1 MTATGA
7 EPARDTTIRR
17 NSGVSL
23 WRQISDRIRRLET
36 DGELDPEGRLP
47 TELRLA
53 EEFGVNR
60 HTVRSAISHLVQ
72 EGVLRTEQ
80 GRGTFFR
87 SRPRLAYPIGRR
99 TRFSAGLEGQ
109 ASTLQMVLVESA
121 TIRAD
126 ERVAEGLDIGVA
138 APVIWLR
145 TIGLADG
152 EPVST
157 AESWFPADRLP
168 GIADAFRR
176 TGSVTAALSLLGID
190 DYTRRATMLTATHAS
205 DDDLARL
212 KLAPGAIVLVAVGV
226 NVDPDGRPIQYSETR
241 FSADRVELTIE
252 SA

>member
-1 MTATGA
+1 MTAKGVEA
-7 EPARDTTIRR
+7 ARDMPIRR
-17 NSGVSL
+17 NSGVAL

-36 DGELDPEGRLP
+36 DGELDSDGRLP
-47 TELRLA
+47 PEYALA

-87 SRPRLAYPIGRR
+87 SRPRLSYPIGMR

-109 ASTLQMVLVESA
+109 ASSLQMVLVESA
-121 TIRAD
+121 TIDAD
-126 ERVAEGLDIGVA
+126 
-138 APVIWLR
+138 APVARALGLAVEAPVVWLR

-168 GIADAFRR
+168 GIAEAFRR
-176 TGSVTAALSLLGID
+176 AGSVTAALASLGIA
-190 DYTRRATMLTATHAS
+190 DYTRRTTRLSATHAS
-205 DDDLARL
+205 DEDLARL

-226 NVDPDGRPIQYSETR
+226 NVDARGKPIQYSETR
-241 FSADRVELTIE
+241 FSADRIELTIE

>member
-1 MTATGA
+1 MTATVA
-7 EPARDTTIRR
+7 ETSADSSIRR

-36 DGELDPEGRLP
+36 DGQLDAEGRLP
-47 TELRLA
+47 PEFKLA

-109 ASTLQMVLVESA
+109 ASTLQTALVDSA
-121 TIRAD
+121 IVPANV
-126 ERVAEGLDIGVA
+126 RVAEALDM
-138 APVIWLR
+138 APEAPAVWLR
-145 TIGLADG
+145 TVGLADG

-157 AESWFPADRLP
+157 AESWFPADRLG

-176 TGSVTAALSLLGID
+176 TGSITAALASLGVA
-190 DYTRRATMLTATHAS
+190 DYTRRSTVLTATHAG

-212 KLAPGAIVLVAVGV
+212 KLAPGAIVLATESV
-226 NVDPDGRPIQYSETR
+226 NVDPAGRPIQYSRTR
-241 FSADRVELTIE
+241 FSADRIELTIE
-252 SA
+252 NG